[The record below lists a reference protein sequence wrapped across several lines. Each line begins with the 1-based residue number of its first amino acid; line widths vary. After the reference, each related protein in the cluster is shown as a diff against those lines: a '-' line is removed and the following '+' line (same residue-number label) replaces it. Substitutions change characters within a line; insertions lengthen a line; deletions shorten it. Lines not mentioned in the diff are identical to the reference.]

1 MGLFP
6 AGSWGCHVCWQTLTG
21 RGLDLSVRPFRIFR
35 GTGRSVSCQVPMTAG
50 VFTDWGCGRL
60 EPTYG
65 APQNLQLDW
74 VCQAYFWGLLDI
86 GQEALK
92 LGHGSLLQ
100 LGASSECLPPS
111 MHMGWLTPPRSLS
124 IWCCWEDQNKWGC
137 NQNFSDTELFLGI
150 YLEPLIDT
158 PEFLKWLFLVLICTW
173 SSVSYLD
180 PKTSRKILLSVAG
193 CQVIVVHRRHKTRT
207 SYLAVL
213 LKSFYFCV
221 YLSEKTFKFYFIFQI
236 DSLLFNIIYKKLH
249 LLCISYLSE

>member
-1 MGLFP
+1 MDHYYSWEQVLNACHPACTWVGWLLPGLL
-6 AGSWGCHVCWQTLTG
+6 A
-21 RGLDLSVRPFRIFR
+21 
-35 GTGRSVSCQVPMTAG
+35 
-50 VFTDWGCGRL
+50 
-60 EPTYG
+60 YG
-65 APQNLQLDW
+65 A
-74 VCQAYFWGLLDI
+74 
-86 GQEALK
+86 
-92 LGHGSLLQ
+92 
-100 LGASSECLPPS
+100 SE
-111 MHMGWLTPPRSLS
+111 R
-124 IWCCWEDQNKWGC
+124 GC